1 MSNETFMLTNAD
13 MNAVVLKDAGYIN
26 GRGAKLYIE
35 GNYRLAVEYYRLAAA
50 MGDMNAVS
58 NLGYCYLYGRDI
70 EQNTSLAIAYFKTAA
85 ENGVIDAMYKLGD
98 IYSSDKWNVKDVEL
112 SLYYYNTAFSRVVG
126 GEWES
131 NSIVYCEGLQYY
143 PSLCYALGREM
154 SRGGRMNTDIV
165 MAYQLLK
172 HAEKGYRNEIDNGAV
187 MYESSYEGV
196 KKLLADSQFDG
207 IRGEYDAYFAGEDYY
222 EETE

>member
-1 MSNETFMLTNAD
+1 MLTNAD

-26 GRGAKLYIE
+26 SRGAKLYVE

-112 SLYYYNTAFSRVVG
+112 SLYYYNIAFSRVVG

-172 HAEKGYRNEIDNGAV
+172 HAEKGYCNEISNGAV

-196 KKLLADSQFDG
+196 KELLADSQFDS
-207 IRGEYDAYFAGEDYY
+207 IRGEYDAYFAGEDYD